1 MGNRRNVPQFYDTAM
16 GIAFICAVSPKYFWK
31 FRWCREGANPHDPKV
46 DGF

>member
-31 FRWCREGANPHDPKV
+31 FRWCREGGEPP
-46 DGF
+46 